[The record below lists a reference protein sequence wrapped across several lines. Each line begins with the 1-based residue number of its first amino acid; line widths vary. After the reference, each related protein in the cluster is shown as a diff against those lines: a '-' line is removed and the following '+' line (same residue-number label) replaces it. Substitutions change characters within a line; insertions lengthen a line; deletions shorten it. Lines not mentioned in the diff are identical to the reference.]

1 MTTSAFLS
9 GIGGHRT
16 HIVRF
21 KRPVHY
27 PVCHNPVYLFPQSAW
42 RELNPRPSS
51 YKDAART
58 TELHAVKVRPE
69 GFEPT
74 PRGLKVRCATV
85 TPQPLAWLWLCVSIE
100 FVTALQSLSF
110 LATQSVP
117 SGSPEDRTQR
127 DPVISR
133 IWATSP
139 RLPFASLHQVGCV
152 GIEPL
157 SIVPNDVCQPLHFTP
172 DNLFLS
178 VDLLGVEPRSLKCKS
193 KRRPVGKPV

>member
-27 PVCHNPVYLFPQSAW
+27 PVCHNPVCLFPQSAW

-85 TPQPLAWLWLCVSIE
+85 TPQPLAWLWLCVSLG

-139 RLPFASLHQVGCV
+139 RLPFVFTDQVGCV

-157 SIVPNDVCQPLHFTP
+157 PLAPDEVCSTHYTSHPNC
-172 DNLFLS
+172 FLAFNIQWT
-178 VDLLGVEPRSLKCKS
+178 R
-193 KRRPVGKPV
+193 

>member
-1 MTTSAFLS
+1 M
-9 GIGGHRT
+9 
-16 HIVRF
+16 
-21 KRPVHY
+21 
-27 PVCHNPVYLFPQSAW
+27 SAW

-139 RLPFASLHQVGCV
+139 RLPFVLLVAS
-152 GIEPL
+152 
-157 SIVPNDVCQPLHFTP
+157 SRVCRNRTALRRP
-172 DNLFLS
+172 
-178 VDLLGVEPRSLKCKS
+178 
-193 KRRPVGKPV
+193 KRRVPAITLHARCCSATKWTCWELNPEALSASQSADPSASPLGDFGLWAMDFRTSSRISS